1 MNYHIGHLVLSSLC
15 VEALLQPAKRTPPK
29 TSRTKSSNTQRT
41 ENKTTDV
48 AIHQHSRTL
57 LKMDILMSET
67 CWAHNKWNKIASD
80 IKLVFHSSIISM
92 MHGPINIRLMKIL
105 SVGAAMSMRTYGET
119 DRYGECLFWTPS
131 CITRMSVNQL
141 PFIQLLF
148 YCIIQVCGYMFQPLE
163 VITIRWNIKF
173 YVKKISYTNAK

>member
-1 MNYHIGHLVLSSLC
+1 
-15 VEALLQPAKRTPPK
+15 
-29 TSRTKSSNTQRT
+29 
-41 ENKTTDV
+41 
-48 AIHQHSRTL
+48 
-57 LKMDILMSET
+57 
-67 CWAHNKWNKIASD
+67 
-80 IKLVFHSSIISM
+80 M

-163 VITIRWNIKF
+163 VITIRWNI
-173 YVKKISYTNAK
+173 